1 MGLTAGNTAVRPA
14 DENLVAQDFLKFD
27 NITSN
32 VYILLLNRFL
42 AVIMYWTNLVFAVN
56 NIVKAVRFVAFQG
69 SHVFPC

>member
-1 MGLTAGNTAVRPA
+1 MAGNTAMRPA

-27 NITSN
+27 NMTFN

-56 NIVKAVRFVAFQG
+56 NIVKAVRFFAF
-69 SHVFPC
+69 